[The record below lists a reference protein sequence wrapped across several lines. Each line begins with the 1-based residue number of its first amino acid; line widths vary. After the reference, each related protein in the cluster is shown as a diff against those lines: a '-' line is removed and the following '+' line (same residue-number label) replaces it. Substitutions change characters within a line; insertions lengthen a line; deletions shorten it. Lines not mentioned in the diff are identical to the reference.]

1 MAVRIDPAQVPALVT
16 ELRDVFD
23 LPDQNVVNQQEIK
36 DFSLEV
42 FEQTFLVTGA
52 LNILTLGVAGFA
64 MLTSLLSLAAMR
76 LPQLAP
82 VWALGLTR
90 AQLAWIELIRTVVL
104 ATMTWAISIPVGLG
118 LAWVLLAIV
127 NVEAF
132 GWRLPMQVFPADWL
146 RLGVYAGI
154 AAVFAAAW
162 PVLKLSRLPPSDLLK
177 VFANER

>member
-1 MAVRIDPAQVPALVT
+1 
-16 ELRDVFD
+16 
-23 LPDQNVVNQQEIK
+23 
-36 DFSLEV
+36 
-42 FEQTFLVTGA
+42 
-52 LNILTLGVAGFA
+52 
-64 MLTSLLSLAAMR
+64 
-76 LPQLAP
+76 
-82 VWALGLTR
+82 
-90 AQLAWIELIRTVVL
+90 
-104 ATMTWAISIPVGLG
+104 
-118 LAWVLLAIV
+118 LLAIV